1 MDSFVSYKSPYKI
14 KKYNIILD
22 LDNTLICSLDM
33 KHEINKIPQDIR
45 EKFHS
50 INMDNYYQ
58 VFERPYLQDFLT
70 YLFDNFNVS
79 IFTAADKDYALF
91 VIDNIIL
98 RNKSRKLD
106 YIMFNFHVQLSEI
119 YFSSIKDLS
128 LLWNIFRLPKYNR
141 DNTIIIDDLPEVY
154 NANPNNAIQIKKF
167 DILANPE
174 DAVHDVE
181 LLKLR
186 SILEWRT
193 YHGNKII
200 N

>member
-1 MDSFVSYKSPYKI
+1 MYRYYMDSFVSYKSPYKI

-193 YHGNKII
+193 Y
-200 N
+200 